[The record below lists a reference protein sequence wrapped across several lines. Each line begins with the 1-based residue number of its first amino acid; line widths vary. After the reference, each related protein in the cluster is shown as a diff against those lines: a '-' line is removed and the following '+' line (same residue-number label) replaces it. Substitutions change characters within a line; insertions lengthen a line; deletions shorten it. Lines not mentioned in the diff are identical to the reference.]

1 MKLKEKQY
9 EGISGL
15 IVAVF
20 VPVFLGLAALILLTG
35 RGPIP
40 SLLIGIPTL
49 FAIKGFTVVGPNES
63 RVLTFFG
70 KYVGTLKDAGF
81 WWLNPFLGTEQVSLK
96 TANYETQK
104 LKVNDNHGNPI
115 EIAAIVVWRIKDSA
129 EAFFNVEDYE
139 AFMNMQSESALRE
152 LASNHPYD
160 KHEKGVLALRSDS
173 DKIAGVLRDE
183 IQKRLEQA
191 GIEIIEARLSHL
203 AYSPEVA
210 GSMLKLQQAT
220 AIIAARQKIVEGA
233 VGMVDLA
240 LKQIA
245 AKRMAKLSP
254 REKARLVS
262 DLLVVLCADREVTP
276 MISVGGGAGVNS

>member
-1 MKLKEKQY
+1 MNRDTF
-9 EGISGL
+9 S
-15 IVAVF
+15 
-20 VPVFLGLAALILLTG
+20 
-35 RGPIP
+35 RPID
-40 SLLIGIPTL
+40 L
-49 FAIKGFTVVGPNES
+49 
-63 RVLTFFG
+63 
-70 KYVGTLKDAGF
+70 
-81 WWLNPFLGTEQVSLK
+81 WLNPFLGAEPVSLK

-104 LKVNDNHGNPI
+104 LKVNDKHGNPI
-115 EIAAIVVWRIKDSA
+115 EIAAIVVWRVKDSA

-210 GSMLKLQQAT
+210 GSMLKLQQAS
-220 AIIAARQKIVEGA
+220 AVIAARQKIVEGA
-233 VGMVDLA
+233 VSMVDLA
-240 LKQIA
+240 LKQIS
-245 AKRMAKLSP
+245 AKRMARLTS

-262 DLLVVLCADREVTP
+262 DLLVVLCGDREAIP
-276 MISVGGGAGVNS
+276 RKPD